1 MSLFYAEDE
10 AMRAFHDSYH
20 PGLVGFLGAAI
31 RVFAEQGSGFAPSTT
46 VRGRMP

>member
-20 PGLVGFLGAAI
+20 PGLVEFLGAAI
-31 RVFAEQGSGFAPSTT
+31 KVFSEQGSGFAPSAGAGTAA
-46 VRGRMP
+46 